1 MRTGLFRVIAG
12 LAASMA
18 VLVSS
23 VSPASAA
30 GQASDLHV
38 MYGGYADVIGSTC
51 PFTNEPPLADVECE
65 LWALQLVQERV
76 GSNAGEIAWM
86 AFLFRA
92 RYTLHPDGTND
103 PLFQAFGVVEATNSY
118 FDEARLTKAGIKAT
132 IPLDDGSE
140 EDVDVARDGTSAPLQ
155 FSGNSSPFNVSSPGH
170 VVTRCF
176 TSNDNSQLQYRSG
189 VRVSETIDGT
199 DVRDM
204 PYFESMSPFLAKGTR
219 NIQFVTHGSC

>member
-1 MRTGLFRVIAG
+1 M
-12 LAASMA
+12 AASVA
-18 VLVSS
+18 VLVLS

-38 MYGGYADVIGSTC
+38 MYGGYTDVIGSTC

-65 LWALQLVQERV
+65 LWALQLVHERV

-140 EDVDVARDGTSAPLQ
+140 EDVDVARDGTCARP
-155 FSGNSSPFNVSSPGH
+155 FSF
-170 VVTRCF
+170 R
-176 TSNDNSQLQYRSG
+176 
-189 VRVSETIDGT
+189 ETP
-199 DVRDM
+199 VH
-204 PYFESMSPFLAKGTR
+204 SMSAVLVTWSLAASPRTTTRNCSIGAACALAKPSTGLTLGTCR
-219 NIQFVTHGSC
+219 ISSR

>member
-1 MRTGLFRVIAG
+1 MRSGLFRVIVG
-12 LAASMA
+12 LAACVAAM
-18 VLVSS
+18 VSS

-30 GQASDLHV
+30 GQASALHV

-51 PFTNEPPLADVECE
+51 PFTNEPPLADVECDI
-65 LWALQLVQERV
+65 WALQLVHERV
-76 GSNAGEIAWM
+76 GSNADKTAWM

-103 PLFQAFGVVEATNSY
+103 TLFQASGVVEATNSY
-118 FDEARLTKAGIKAT
+118 FDEARLTKAGVKAT
-132 IPLDDGSE
+132 IPLDDGSV
-140 EDVDVARDGTSAPLQ
+140 EDVDVAWDGTSSPLQ

-189 VRVSETIDGT
+189 VSASGTIDGT

-204 PYFESMSPFLAKGTR
+204 PYFDQMSPFMAKGTR
-219 NIQFVTHGSC
+219 QIQFVTHGGC